1 MDQIPSL
8 TIFSKIRKLATNS
21 IKMHTLYAFWLLGN
35 TSNRKVQ
42 YVLDQ
47 ESRTL
52 RTYWITIVHLQC
64 GSHSIS
70 INICGVWGSK
80 GRDSSLQEGSSHIY
94 THKLDQSRNSILY
107 LKKRKKKR
115 EEHIRSRQPEDIASL
130 IPHSNT
136 YGMP

>member
-52 RTYWITIVHLQC
+52 RTYWITIAYLWYD
-64 GSHSIS
+64 SHSTS
-70 INICGVWGSK
+70 INACEVWGVGTGVKVS
-80 GRDSSLQEGSSHIY
+80 RRNLHTHLHI
-94 THKLDQSRNSILY
+94 N
-107 LKKRKKKR
+107 
-115 EEHIRSRQPEDIASL
+115 
-130 IPHSNT
+130 
-136 YGMP
+136 